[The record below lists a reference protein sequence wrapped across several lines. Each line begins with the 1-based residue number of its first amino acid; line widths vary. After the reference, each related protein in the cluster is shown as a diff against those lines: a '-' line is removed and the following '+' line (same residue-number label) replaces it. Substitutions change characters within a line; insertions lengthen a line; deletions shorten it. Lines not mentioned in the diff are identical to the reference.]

1 MMPLMFT
8 PNHFCKIMSSIDINI
23 IQRGITN
30 NFEWSAEQGRITAAD
45 LGKIG
50 EQRTDNCRALNAL
63 PTPFARFFVFKEAF
77 RRVLE
82 QRLDPQKSAGWAYEH
97 LVSNTLDVF
106 ELLYNLR
113 YHENRWK
120 NQARRIVIK
129 EWNYA
134 DQMKVL
140 KNNVPILGNAVD
152 SYFKEDLGVASQ
164 KLFFIVLEDNGK
176 ECLLATS
183 SPMTGFITPPDLD
196 LNSCAKDSC
205 FGEIYDSLNLSP
217 LVKKDGGKYFKDI
230 VLFEN
235 RSEDFKNY
243 MYNKLFSGGSSID
256 AKFTELRNYI
266 KAFSADK
273 QITNRWSDN
282 DLELIY
288 SVDSSPL
295 VINGISIYC
304 SKAADVINY
313 LTDTIIKVPYKID
326 SEKFATLVFTQDRAD
341 RDYDYLLPLT
351 REGIEHL
358 KAGDIK
364 ITGTKKSYGDIYVML
379 ECNGKKHERYY
390 TTDTTPTSG
399 KGAVLDLSLAK
410 INFDIA
416 LFPNVLSCK
425 DAENNYFKI
434 LVAGSDLNE
443 NKAFGVANLVLDFYA
458 TDCNGNFVHID
469 EATDNS
475 FEKGVR
481 SPHIRS
487 RQDCDNDCGTKYYEV
502 FNTSFRAICG
512 TLDLEGMSYPF
523 AIIPNWDIS
532 EPSDKKFAYAID
544 LGTSNTYIS
553 RRECGKTAEPQQ
565 LKMDKQIVSY
575 LHDKENST
583 QKGLISRVEG
593 KIPEEFKT
601 LIKTEFV
608 PALIDD
614 KAYGFPIRTALC
626 VTGDNT
632 RKPVLFDNSNIAFFY
647 EKFRCAGNQT
657 VITNI
662 KWADDEKA
670 LRVFIREI
678 LLLIKADILQ
688 ENGVISGTEIIWFRP
703 LSFKESIRRTFE
715 TIWKEE
721 ASDILNLDSA
731 EQQLKCY
738 TESEAPYYYFATKAA
753 FHNAES
759 VAIMDIG
766 GGSTDIVYYANGEA
780 KIANSVHFGC
790 DVLWGNGYNQ
800 FENARDNGIF
810 KHYKDKVHFDA
821 YELRDLYKVM
831 LTSSQTS
838 TCDIINLWINND
850 KETEISKKLRT
861 DHISTFVY
869 HYTALVYYM
878 SSIFKTNKL
887 PYPKTIIFSGNGS
900 KYIDNYITASIPCM
914 KQITELIVSD
924 VYETEQPGIELILP
938 SERKESTCYGGLY
951 HVADSKEPK
960 PVVYLGDG
968 NDAEYKD
975 VDAIKEAYSSGMKTN
990 LAKEVYTMNK
1000 IYKEVL
1006 DTLIRQS
1013 VIEQVDSVKMQEV
1026 VDSVVSDAL
1035 DSRFQTEVLDKY
1047 MLQEPFNDTLFFL
1060 PVVEAV
1066 LQLTNVYK
1074 K

>member
-1 MMPLMFT
+1 
-8 PNHFCKIMSSIDINI
+8 MSSIDINI

-50 EQRTDNCRALNAL
+50 EQCTDNCRALNAL

-82 QRLDPQKSAGWAYEH
+82 QKLDSRKPAGLAYEH

-134 DQMKVL
+134 DQMNVL
-140 KNNVPILGNAVD
+140 KSNVPILGNAVE
-152 SYFKEDLGVASQ
+152 SYFKEDLGEVSQ

-183 SPMTGFITPPDLD
+183 SPMTGFVTPPDLD
-196 LNSCAKDSC
+196 LDACTKGGS
-205 FGEIYDSLNLSP
+205 FIGGIYASLNVSP
-217 LVKKDGGKYFKDI
+217 LVRKEGGRYFKDI

-235 RSEDFKNY
+235 RGEDFKNY
-243 MYNKLFSGGSSID
+243 MYNKLFSGGSSINP
-256 AKFTELRNYI
+256 KFTELRNYI

-273 QITNRWSDN
+273 QITSRWSDD

-295 VINGISIYC
+295 VVNGVSIYC
-304 SKAADVINY
+304 SRASDVINY
-313 LTDTIIKVPYKID
+313 LTDTIVKIPYKID
-326 SEKFATLVFTQDRAD
+326 SEKFATLILTQNSAD
-341 RDYDYLLPLT
+341 RNYDYLLPLT

-364 ITGTKKSYGDIYVML
+364 ITGTKKSYGDICVML

-390 TTDTTPTSG
+390 TTDTTPASG
-399 KGAVLDLSLAK
+399 KGTVLDLSLAK

-416 LFPNVLSCK
+416 LFPNVLSFK
-425 DAENNYFKI
+425 EIENNYFKV
-434 LVAGSDLNE
+434 LVAGADLND
-443 NKAFGVANLVLDFYA
+443 NKTFGVNNLALDFYA
-458 TDCNGNFVHID
+458 KDCNGNFVHID
-469 EATDNS
+469 EATDHS

-481 SPHIRS
+481 SPYVRS
-487 RQDCDNDCGTKYYEV
+487 RQDCNNACGTKYYEV
-502 FNTSFRAICG
+502 FNTPFGAICG
-512 TLDLEGMSYPF
+512 TLALEGRSYPF

-553 RRECGKTAEPQQ
+553 RRECGKMTEPQQ
-565 LKMDKQIVSY
+565 LRMDKQIVSY
-575 LHDKENST
+575 LHDKENSA
-583 QKGLISRVEG
+583 QKGLISRIEG

-601 LIKTEFV
+601 LLKTEFV

-614 KAYGFPIRTALC
+614 KTYGFPIRTALC

-662 KWADDEKA
+662 KWADDEKN

-703 LSFKESIRRTFE
+703 LSFKESIRRSFE
-715 TIWKEE
+715 VIWKEE
-721 ASDILNLDSA
+721 ASDILKLDSVD
-731 EQQLKCY
+731 QQLKCY

-759 VAIMDIG
+759 VAVMDIG
-766 GGSTDIVYYANGEA
+766 GGSTDMVYYANGEA
-780 KIANSVHFGC
+780 IIANSVHFGC

-800 FENARDNGIF
+800 FVDARDNGIY
-810 KHYKDKVHFDA
+810 KHYKDNVHFDT
-821 YELRDLYKVM
+821 YDLQDLYEAM
-831 LTSSQTS
+831 LKSNHTS
-838 TCDIINLWINND
+838 TCDIINLWIRND
-850 KETEISKKLRT
+850 KETEISRKLRA

-878 SSIFKTNKL
+878 ASMFKANKL

-900 KYIDNYITASIPCM
+900 KYIDNYISDSIPCL
-914 KQITELIVSD
+914 KQVTELIVSK
-924 VYETEQPGIELILP
+924 VYGTGLSGIELILP

-951 HVADSKEPK
+951 HSVVSKEPK
-960 PVVYLGDG
+960 SVVYLGDG
-968 NDAEYKD
+968 DDIEYKD
-975 VDAIKEAYSSGMKTN
+975 VDAIRSAYSTGVKTN
-990 LAKEVYTMNK
+990 LANEVYAMNQ
-1000 IYKEVL
+1000 IYKDVL

-1013 VIEQVDSVKMQEV
+1013 VIEQVDSAKMQKV
-1026 VDSVVSDAL
+1026 VDTVVDDAL